1 MRLMRVDTTEA
12 SEFDQRQKLRWPWL
26 IYDEQT
32 FDCKLAERLLLPC
45 LLCLFCLFLLYL
57 SFSLSPSLCSSSTMG
72 TCTSTARHQ
81 QRQLRQQQQQQ
92 HSRGATKNSFV
103 LDTPSP
109 PPLPPIP
116 LNVFPRHPH
125 PSSFLT
131 NLDLLIPS
139 LSKSIL
145 HSADTNSLI
154 QLYSSNTNN
163 NNNSNNHHSSNSHI
177 NWMSSST
184 SIPAS
189 IPPRIPV
196 PKVRVPLGH
205 PPQAPSLLSSV
216 ASKPTNVTSTVISN
230 HQTGRERRSSLLH

>member
-1 MRLMRVDTTEA
+1 MRLMRVDATEA
-12 SEFDQRQKLRWPWL
+12 IELDQRQKLLWPRL

-45 LLCLFCLFLLYL
+45 LLCFFSISLL
-57 SFSLSPSLCSSSTMG
+57 FSLSRSLCSSSTMG
-72 TCTSTARHQ
+72 TCTSTARQ
-81 QRQLRQQQQQQ
+81 QQKQLRQQQ

-116 LNVFPRHPH
+116 LNVFPKHCH

-131 NLDLLIPS
+131 SLDLLIPS

-163 NNNSNNHHSSNSHI
+163 NNNSNNLNSSNSHI

-196 PKVRVPLGH
+196 LKARVPLGH
-205 PPQAPSLLSSV
+205 PPQAPSSL
-216 ASKPTNVTSTVISN
+216 SKPTNVTSTVISN